1 MSPDQRRKRIEQ
13 VGQELLG
20 RMRKDFPLVELLDT
34 EDRPAG
40 TVAYHVYVPY
50 EDVFH
55 VFDATGNRVVELAAD
70 EDLIVMM
77 VPHSR
82 KDLHRAA

>member
-1 MSPDQRRKRIEQ
+1 MSPEERRTRVEQ

-20 RMRKDFPLVELLDT
+20 RMRHEFPLVELMDT

-50 EDVFH
+50 EDVFG
-55 VFDATGNRVVELAAD
+55 VFDSTGNLVVELAAD
-70 EDLIVMM
+70 ENLIVLL
-77 VPHSR
+77 VPHGR